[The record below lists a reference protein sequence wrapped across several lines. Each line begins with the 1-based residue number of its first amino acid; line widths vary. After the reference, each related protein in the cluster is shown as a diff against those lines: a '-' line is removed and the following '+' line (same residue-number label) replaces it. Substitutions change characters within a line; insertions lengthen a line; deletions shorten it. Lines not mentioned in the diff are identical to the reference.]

1 MGSNKFQSRMIVS
14 SSLKPKNTE
23 DNEGKKNDEDG
34 FSKKI
39 LDIIESIKQDERKF
53 QEEKH
58 E

>member
-1 MGSNKFQSRMIVS
+1 MIVS